1 APESV
6 QPVRREP
13 QPKVVQVARQEPLPG
28 PAQPVQ
34 AAEQVTVS
42 ESIQPARQAP
52 PQATSERSL
61 LDRRIQKR
69 LYIDD
74 RSSPRKRD
82 EIAYRDEPRELPNG
96 PRVVVYAS
104 DPRQ

>member
-1 APESV
+1 MPFADPSQPE
-6 QPVRREP
+6 R
-13 QPKVVQVARQEPLPG
+13 VA
-28 PAQPVQ
+28 
-34 AAEQVTVS
+34 S
-42 ESIQPARQAP
+42 W
-52 PQATSERSL
+52 QATQLESQNERSL

-69 LYIDD
+69 LDVDD